1 LKNEVKKTQVYS
13 DSKLETASAEELE
26 EMEKERV
33 NKI

>member
-1 LKNEVKKTQVYS
+1 LKNEVKKTQVYA
-13 DSKLETASAEELE
+13 DSNLETASAEDLE